1 MTRMLG
7 LVGALAVVAIGGYLY
22 ASSAGETVSPSGGA
36 AVQEAAVSA
45 AAEAALASARLG
57 VEAFA
62 AANGTY
68 GGAPLPA
75 GVTLVPVDAAT
86 YCLQVGAGAAAR
98 HLTGAGPAQPGPC

>member
-1 MTRMLG
+1 MTRALG
-7 LVGALAVVAIGGYLY
+7 LVGALAVVAVGGYLY
-22 ASSAGETVSPSGGA
+22 ASSAGETVSPSGGP
-36 AVQEAAVSA
+36 AVQEMAVSA
-45 AAEAALASARLG
+45 AVDASLVSARLG

-75 GVTLVPVDAAT
+75 GVTLVPVDAST

-98 HLTGAGPAQPGPC
+98 HLTGAGPGRPGPC